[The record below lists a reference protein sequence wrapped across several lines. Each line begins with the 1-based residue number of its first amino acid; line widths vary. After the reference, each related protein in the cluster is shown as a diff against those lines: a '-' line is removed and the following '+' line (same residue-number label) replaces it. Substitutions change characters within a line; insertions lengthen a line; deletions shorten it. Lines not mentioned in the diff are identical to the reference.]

1 MTTTAEEPRMSRPNI
16 AARAA
21 RWSAEHARRA
31 TVAWLLV
38 VVAAVVLGTALG
50 TRTLTDVD
58 HRRVLAVL
66 AYLRA

>member
-1 MTTTAEEPRMSRPNI
+1 LGGRG
-16 AARAA
+16 ARG
-21 RWSAEHARRA
+21 
-31 TVAWLLV
+31 TV
-38 VVAAVVLGTALG
+38 GGDDHILG